1 MHQTIGDRLDVP
13 GGLFHWLDHAGHS
26 LAVVK
31 LAAETKLCHHLA
43 DGPVTIA
50 ELAIRCG
57 LPADKLRRLVY
68 FLAAE
73 QVLELL
79 PDGRV
84 AGTPRSERLRQEGSV
99 TLIASRSC
107 EVGPFLREA
116 CVRGV
121 SAYEAHFGK
130 PVFAHFPED
139 PTVAAAFV
147 ELMGIFTRRIEEFIS
162 THHEFRP
169 FERAVDVGGSHGGLL
184 MAVLAK
190 HPQAKGVLFD
200 LPETVTHVASTV
212 RTSEH
217 GKRIELIGGD
227 FFEAVPAG
235 DLYLIKMIL
244 HDWNDD
250 ECIAILK
257 SVRAAI
263 APGGRV
269 AVIDYLLPEVPA
281 PTGAHLMDIA
291 MMIWATGRERRLSE
305 FEGLFARSG
314 FRLDRVTENPEG
326 QSVVE
331 AVPV

>member
-1 MHQTIGDRLDVP
+1 MNQTIGDRLDVP

-26 LAVVK
+26 LAVLK
-31 LAAETKLCHHLA
+31 LAAETKLCDHLA
-43 DGPVTIA
+43 DGPVRVA
-50 ELAIRCG
+50 ELATRCG
-57 LPADKLRRLVY
+57 LPTDKLRRIVY

-73 QVLELL
+73 QVLEML
-79 PDGRV
+79 PDDRV

-99 TLIASRSC
+99 TFIPSRSC

-116 CVRGV
+116 CVRGI
-121 SAYEAHFGK
+121 SAYEARFGK
-130 PVFAHFPED
+130 PVFAHLAED
-139 PTVAAAFV
+139 PVTAAAFV
-147 ELMGIFTRRIEEFIS
+147 NLMGDFTRRIEEFIS
-162 THHEFRP
+162 THHQFEP

-200 LPETVTHVASTV
+200 LPETVAHVADAV
-212 RTSEH
+212 RASQH
-217 GKRIELIGGD
+217 GRRIELVGGD
-227 FFEAVPAG
+227 FFKAVPAG

-305 FEGLFARSG
+305 VEALFARSG

-326 QSVVE
+326 QSAIE